1 MGGMG
6 VMGHDKDKILLR
18 AKDVGLL
25 LMIFTLLGFI
35 IGPMKKIFQLEQTI
49 EDVKELKTHEAATT
63 TSIAVINSQ
72 YADIQKQLEQM
83 NWQLRRIN
91 HKGD

>member
-1 MGGMG
+1 MGADI
-6 VMGHDKDKILLR
+6 VHHDKDKILLR
-18 AKDVGLL
+18 AKDIGLL
-25 LMIFTLLGFI
+25 IMIFTLLGFI
-35 IGPMKKIFQLEQTI
+35 VGPMKKVFQLEQTI
-49 EDVKELKTHEAATT
+49 EDVRELKQKEAITS
-63 TSIAVINSQ
+63 TSIAVINAQ